1 MNEQENTQ
9 VVQQLYAAFGRGDM
23 PAVLATLGDEVEWQ
37 SPGPPAE
44 IPWAATLRGRDQV
57 AGWFARVREVA
68 EFEQFM
74 LQGLCAGGDTVMTQV
89 RERFRIRATGRTVEN
104 DMAHVFTLRGGKIV
118 HFREYYDTAAVAAA
132 FRAA

>member
-1 MNEQENTQ
+1 MNEQGNAQ

-23 PAVLATLGDEVEWQ
+23 PAVLATLGEEVEWH

-44 IPWAATLRGRDQV
+44 IPWAASLRGRDQV

-68 EFEQFM
+68 EFEHFV

-89 RERFRIRATGRTVEN
+89 QERFRIRATGRTVVN
-104 DMAHVFTLRGGKIV
+104 DLAHVFTVRGGKIV
-118 HFREYYDTAAVAAA
+118 GLREYYDTAAVAAA